1 MVGHGGGEAHPS
13 APDLGQSLGRD
24 LEAAAVRR
32 RRSEQP
38 APAVLPPRM
47 TMSRCCSQRADRQR
61 DQELLEQP
69 HDADEA
75 GRVPPRPRRRREG
88 GRRRDASTATTLLDH
103 FPLSHQLSAGD
114 ARARAVAMAD
124 AEELPR
130 TGRLNKSPR
139 RRKQLAE
146 APAPSPGA
154 STSAV
159 TDPSPWTEP
168 TQQQIQVRVRA
179 SASSNGDARS

>member
-1 MVGHGGGEAHPS
+1 MLLGARSLHGNKWVDIAKMLPGRRDNAIKNYWNSHTMQTKLGEYHRVHGDGGK
-13 APDLGQSLGRD
+13 
-24 LEAAAVRR
+24 V
-32 RRSEQP
+32 
-38 APAVLPPRM
+38 
-47 TMSRCCSQRADRQR
+47 
-61 DQELLEQP
+61 
-69 HDADEA
+69 DADEMQA
-75 GRVPPRPRRRREG
+75 PQRP
-88 GRRRDASTATTLLDH
+88 LFDH

-179 SASSNGDARS
+179 SGSSNGDARS